1 MDRIMMKTA
10 ALLLAGLALQAD
22 EPRAARSVH
31 FGWKAP
37 ESALFYNE
45 MTVLESTPGSYFM
58 ACGWSTGYFGVQE
71 LGNGKKIAIFSVW
84 DTSKGD
90 DPKAVPGEKRV
101 EVLESHPDGKA
112 SRFGG
117 EGTGAKCM
125 LPFEWEKGKFCRFL
139 VKAVPA
145 DGKTTYAAWIAAGAG
160 EWKKLAVYRAPNGGV
175 PLKGL
180 YSFVE
185 DFRRDGKSLKE
196 PRRAAYG
203 NGWAR
208 STKGEWIP
216 LLQGRFTADGTPVKN
231 FDGALVDGR
240 FELATGGGTA
250 NATALN
256 TALTLPDPGRKPP
269 EGLPEEALRP

>member
-1 MDRIMMKTA
+1 MRIA
-10 ALLLAGLALQAD
+10 AVLLCAAALQAE

-31 FGWKAP
+31 FGWKAA
-37 ESALFYNE
+37 EASLFYNE

-71 LGNGKKIAIFSVW
+71 LANGKKIAIFSVW

-125 LPFEWEKGKFCRFL
+125 LPFEWEKGKPCRFL
-139 VKAVPA
+139 VRAVPA
-145 DGKTTYAAWIAAGAG
+145 EGKTTYAAWIAGAG
-160 EWKKLAVYRAPNGGV
+160 EWKKLAVYRAPNGGI
-175 PLKGL
+175 PLKGC

-185 DFRRDGKSLKE
+185 DFRRDGKSPKE
-196 PRRAAYG
+196 TRRASYG
-203 NGWAR
+203 NGWVR
-208 STKGEWIP
+208 TTKGEWTP
-216 LLQGRFTADGTPVKN
+216 LLQGRFTADGTPLKN
-231 FDGALVDGR
+231 FNGAIVDGR
-240 FELATGGGTA
+240 FELSTGGDVA
-250 NATALN
+250 NVTALN
-256 TALTLPDPGRKPP
+256 SSLTLPDPKRASP
-269 EGLPEEALRP
+269 EGLPEEALKP

>member
-1 MDRIMMKTA
+1 MRFA
-10 ALLLAGLALQAD
+10 SLLLLALQAD

-37 ESALFYNE
+37 DGVLFYNE
-45 MTVLESTPGSYFM
+45 MTVLESTAGSYFM
-58 ACGWSTGYFGVQE
+58 ACGWSTGYSGVQE

-125 LPFEWEKGKFCRFL
+125 LPFEWEKGKACRFL

-145 DGKTTYAAWIAAGAG
+145 DGKTVYSAWIAPAAGA
-160 EWKKLAVYRAPNGGV
+160 WMKLATYRAPNGGI
-175 PLKGL
+175 PLKGC

-185 DFRRDGKSLKE
+185 DFRRDGRSLKE
-196 PRRAAYG
+196 TRRAAYG
-203 NGWAR
+203 NGWVRPA
-208 STKGEWIP
+208 KGDWTP

-231 FDGALVDGR
+231 FDGAIVGDL
-240 FELATGGGTA
+240 FQLATGGDVANVTPL
-250 NATALN
+250 NAT
-256 TALTLPDPGRKPP
+256 LTLPEAKRAPP
-269 EGLPEEALRP
+269 EGLPEEALKP